1 MKVYTKDL
9 ALAVKEHKSLMNLD
23 GLLYIL
29 GSIPLFVASIL
40 LLLSNFAFYLADAMT
55 TQELLINIV
64 KYIVPTFFLPI
75 ATAVFTM
82 YLEKKPIKP
91 MAKWLIY
98 YPLFLGS
105 WLAINFKCL
114 FKRNTTWEKI
124 EHVRDIKIKE
134 IA

>member
-1 MKVYTKDL
+1 MF
-9 ALAVKEHKSLMNLD
+9 SR
-23 GLLYIL
+23 
-29 GSIPLFVASIL
+29 
-40 LLLSNFAFYLADAMT
+40 SNFIIYAADAMT
-55 TQELLINIV
+55 TLELLSNIV
-64 KYIVPTFFLPI
+64 RFVVPTFFMPI
-75 ATAVFTM
+75 ATAIFTM

-105 WLAINFKCL
+105 WLLINAKCL
-114 FKRNTTWEKI
+114 FKRDTNWEKI

>member
-9 ALAVKEHKSLMNLD
+9 ALAVKEHKTLMNLD
-23 GLLYIL
+23 GLLYII

-40 LLLSNFAFYLADAMT
+40 LLLSNFVFYLADAMT

-64 KYIVPTFFLPI
+64 KYVVPTFFLPI

-124 EHVRDIKIKE
+124 DHVRDIKIKE